1 MLKRFF
7 DSVGVSAL
15 PFPDMVRLSCLLRL
29 RRKKEKKKK
38 GKTKGTANVYV
49 RRDVYRDRRELSR
62 SLMSQWNVS
71 LSPV

>member
-15 PFPDMVRLSCLLRL
+15 PFPDMMLVFLAAS
-29 RRKKEKKKK
+29 KKERKRKEKRMFMYE
-38 GKTKGTANVYV
+38 G
-49 RRDVYRDRRELSR
+49 DVYRDRRELSR